1 VTLLD
6 AYALVA
12 FVAGG
17 PAEQEVRALLRD
29 GDAGVAT
36 ANLIEAIDVAARVH
50 GVSVD
55 RTRSVLEP
63 LFDQTL
69 AVAPL
74 DLDGAWRAAE
84 LRAAHYHRTRCPV
97 SLADCV
103 LLATAG
109 AGDRIA
115 TADPDLVEVAEREG
129 IGLVRLPDSS
139 GRRP

>member
-6 AYALVA
+6 AYALLA
-12 FVAGG
+12 FIAGG
-17 PAEQEVRALLRD
+17 PAEDEVRALLREC
-29 GDAGVAT
+29 GVGLAT

-55 RTRSVLEP
+55 RTRSILEP

-69 AVAPL
+69 AVVPL
-74 DLDGAWRAAE
+74 ELDGAWRAAG
-84 LRAAHYHRTRCPV
+84 LRAAHYHRTECPV

-103 LLATAG
+103 LLAIA
-109 AGDRIA
+109 AEGDRIA
-115 TADPDLVEVAEREG
+115 TADADVVRVAEREA
-129 IGLVRLPDSS
+129 IDVVRLPDSF